1 MISSL
6 PLPTFTVQDPM
17 NVWRRIAMPPNIA
30 RDVFNVTV
38 KTRFKWDTR
47 RLTKQFDA
55 ATRRSLMLAGKDVRS
70 GIRGVMSSRRPL
82 EKERLWK
89 LGNHNGQNLIALVR
103 RVPKGNGIVT
113 SWKTKSFPEGFLKK
127 SILSDWDFASKS
139 VVAGPSKG
147 HRVADLQNMGGSSTF
162 SFVPAVKS
170 QQRKSIGKHKTVY
183 GRIVT
188 GRRDTSLWTF
198 RRKLDDL
205 RFVEKGRDKAVAKK
219 ATAKHFADQMNGP

>member
-6 PLPTFTVQDPM
+6 PMPTFTVQDPM
-17 NVWRRIAMPPNIA
+17 NIWRRIAMPPHIA
-30 RDVFNVTV
+30 QDVFNVTV
-38 KTRFKWDTR
+38 KTRFQWDTG
-47 RLTKQFDA
+47 RLKKQFDA
-55 ATRRSLMLAGKDVRS
+55 ATRRSLMLAGKDVRG

-127 SILSDWDFASKS
+127 SILSDWDFSSKS

-147 HRVADLQNMGGSSTF
+147 HRVAELQNMGGTSTF

-170 QQRKSIGKHKTVY
+170 QQRKNIGKHKTVY

-219 ATAKHFADQMNGP
+219 ATAKHFADQMYGP

>member
-17 NVWRRIAMPPNIA
+17 NIWRRIAMPPHIA
-30 RDVFNVTV
+30 QDVFNVTV

-55 ATRRSLMLAGKDVRS
+55 ATRRSLMLAGKDVRA

-82 EKERLWK
+82 GTERLWR

-103 RVPKGNGIVT
+103 RVPKGGGIVT

-127 SILSDWDFASKS
+127 SILSDWDYSSKS

-147 HRVADLQNMGGSSTF
+147 HAVADLQNMGGTSTF

-170 QQRKSIGKHKTVY
+170 QQRKTIGKHSTVY

-198 RRKLDDL
+198 RRKLADL

-219 ATAKHFADQMNGP
+219 ATAKHFANQMNGP